1 MPIKTSG
8 ATANNFRYS
17 GERYGSSVGLYDL
30 RARYYNVLTGRFETT
45 DPAAGKI
52 TDPASLHKYVYAAN
66 NPVNATD
73 PTGEDLVEKVEIEN
87 ATIRFTNHGLI
98 HLIKAGAAQSQAE
111 IEALIETL
119 VRQYIAEVQASGGT
133 FTFRKTGEALNGLR
147 ISGTHGSRKRLV
159 GKTLNCG
166 DLRA

>member
-1 MPIKTSG
+1 MDP
-8 ATANNFRYS
+8 Y
-17 GERYGSSVGLYDL
+17 EGS
-30 RARYYNVLTGRFETT
+30 VL
-45 DPAAGKI
+45 DPV
-52 TDPASLHKYVYAAN
+52 TLHKYVYAAN

-133 FTFRKTGEALNGLR
+133 VGSLFDLMFTSPLLQDVPWAARVFILTSAE
-147 ISGTHGSRKRLV
+147 ISIGSYFPQNR
-159 GKTLNCG
+159 
-166 DLRA
+166 